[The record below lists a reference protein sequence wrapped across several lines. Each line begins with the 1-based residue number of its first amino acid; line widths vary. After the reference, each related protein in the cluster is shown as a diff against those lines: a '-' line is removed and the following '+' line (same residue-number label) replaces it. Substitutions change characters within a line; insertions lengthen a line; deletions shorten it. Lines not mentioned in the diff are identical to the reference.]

1 MTWKKKLNL
10 TFSVEN
16 RFLLISDNVK
26 VLKNKTKLILSE
38 NKPSKLRP
46 CIFCLSPR
54 IIFFRKVIRPLE
66 KVLHK
71 GSTDRSLS
79 TRGSGCHCNSKYL
92 KMEESLL
99 GCVRVYTYIFI
110 TPLTMNIPAAKHLET
125 ELISFQVID
134 VGFLQDPIQT
144 SSPPWSRKSHRQR
157 KAERSFHTARVS
169 PSKTLDLYDCCQK
182 NLHFHALLLLR

>member
-1 MTWKKKLNL
+1 MKTLY
-10 TFSVEN
+10 
-16 RFLLISDNVK
+16 FLLKS
-26 VLKNKTKLILSE
+26 KNY
-38 NKPSKLRP
+38 
-46 CIFCLSPR
+46 
-54 IIFFRKVIRPLE
+54 FFRKVIRPLE
-66 KVLHK
+66 KALHK
-71 GSTDRSLS
+71 SSPYRSSS
-79 TRGSGCHCNSKYL
+79 TRGNGCHCNSKCL
-92 KMEESLL
+92 KMEECLL
-99 GCVRVYTYIFI
+99 GSVRVYVYIFI

-134 VGFLQDPIQT
+134 VGFLQDPVQT